1 MLLGTRSGNGTY
13 NGLRKEVMLGAFAV
27 GCVLAISGL
36 SAIAEEVDYSGKRI
50 AVIVPFSEGGGT
62 DSYSRFM
69 APYFE
74 KHLPGHPK
82 IVVINRPGG
91 GGLTGV
97 NYYAARAEKDGT
109 WVLALS
115 TSSQSNYMLGDKRAN
130 FKMEDFIPIIL
141 SPRGITQYVRNTLG
155 IEKDMTLKAKLDRL
169 RSLPREKLVF
179 GGKTPTSGGL
189 ALRTALSLL
198 GIEVNS
204 VWGLG
209 GNGPMA
215 LAFERGEFTMSYDNT
230 LSFLNNRSHMIKS
243 GMAVP
248 LYTFGVINEDGS
260 ISRDPALPDVPTFD
274 EAYEA
279 VNGKKPSGTA
289 YEAWRSLMAV
299 SVPLS
304 KSWNLMAGSSP
315 EVIKVWRDAAK
326 AVYAEVMKDPKGQKI
341 FGPYKNIMSD
351 AAIAIRDQGTTLKP
365 EAAKWLSSYVKD
377 HFNMTIAA
385 KTSK

>member
-1 MLLGTRSGNGTY
+1 MIGFTKLSRHRLCRTFATLAVSAAAF
-13 NGLRKEVMLGAFAV
+13 GLVATASTNAAAAV
-27 GCVLAISGL
+27 
-36 SAIAEEVDYSGKRI
+36 DFSGKRI

-74 KHLPGHPK
+74 KYLPGHPK

-97 NYYAARAEKDGT
+97 NYYAAKASTNGT

-115 TSSQSNYMLGDKRAN
+115 TSSQSNYMLGDKRAK
-130 FKMEDFIPIIL
+130 FDMADFIPIIL
-141 SPRGITQYVRNTLG
+141 SPRGITQYVRKDLG
-155 IEKDMTLKAKLDRL
+155 IQNEPTLKAKIEKL
-169 RSLPREKLVF
+169 RSYPKSKLIF

-230 LSFLNNRSHMIKS
+230 LSFLNNRSYMIKS
-243 GMAVP
+243 GLAVP
-248 LYTFGVINEDGS
+248 LYTFGVVNEDGT
-260 ISRDPALPDVPTFD
+260 IGRDPALPDVPTFN
-274 EAYEA
+274 EAYKA
-279 VNGKKPSGTA
+279 VYGKEPSGVG
-289 YEAWRSLMAV
+289 YEGWKSLMAV

-304 KSWNLMAGSSP
+304 KSWNLMKGSSP
-315 EVIKVWRDAAK
+315 EVVKAWRTAARK
-326 AVYAEVMKDPKGQKI
+326 VYADVMKSAKGQKV
-341 FGPYKNIMSD
+341 FGPYKNIIGD
-351 AAIAIRDQGTTLKP
+351 AAIKIRDNGTTLDKD
-365 EAAKWLSSYVKD
+365 AAQWLAKYVKD
-377 HFNMTIAA
+377 RYNITIAA
-385 KTSK
+385 KTR

>member
-1 MLLGTRSGNGTY
+1 VSAAAF
-13 NGLRKEVMLGAFAV
+13 GLVATASTNAAAV
-27 GCVLAISGL
+27 
-36 SAIAEEVDYSGKRI
+36 DFSGKRI

-74 KHLPGHPK
+74 KYLPGNPK

-97 NYYAARAEKDGT
+97 NYYAAKASTEGT

-115 TSSQSNYMLGDKRAN
+115 TSSQSNYMLGDKRAKFN
-130 FKMEDFIPIIL
+130 MDDFIPIIL
-141 SPRGITQYVRNTLG
+141 SPRGITQYVRKDLG
-155 IEKDMTLKAKLDRL
+155 IQNEPTLKAKIEKL
-169 RSLPREKLVF
+169 RSYPKSKLVF

-198 GIEVNS
+198 GIEVTS

-243 GMAVP
+243 GLAVP
-248 LYTFGVINEDGS
+248 LYTFGVVNEDGS
-260 ISRDPALPDVPTFD
+260 ISRDPALPNVPTFN
-274 EAYEA
+274 EAYKA
-279 VNGKKPSGTA
+279 VYGKEPSGDG
-289 YEAWRSLMAV
+289 YEGWKSLMAV

-304 KSWNLMAGSSP
+304 KSWNLMAGTSP
-315 EVIKVWRDAAK
+315 EIINAWRTAARK
-326 AVYAEVMKDPKGQKI
+326 VYAEVTKSPKGMKV
-341 FGPYKNIMSD
+341 FGPYKNIISD
-351 AAIAIRDQGTTLKP
+351 AAIKIRDNGTTLKP
-365 EAAKWLSSYVKD
+365 RAAKWLAQYVQERYQI
-377 HFNMTIAA
+377 TIAA
-385 KTSK
+385 KTK

>member
-1 MLLGTRSGNGTY
+1 MQKIRNF
-13 NGLRKEVMLGAFAV
+13 NFHGLIRAV
-27 GCVLAISGL
+27 
-36 SAIAEEVDYSGKRI
+36 SAIAVSAAMLGLATASYAASAVNYAGKRI

-74 KHLPGHPK
+74 KHLPGNPK
-82 IVVINRPGG
+82 IIIINRPGG
-91 GGLTGV
+91 GGLSGV
-97 NYYAARAEKDGT
+97 NYYASRAEIDGT
-109 WVLALS
+109 WILALS
-115 TSSQSNYMLGDKRAN
+115 TSSQSNYMLGDKRAR
-130 FKMEDFIPIIL
+130 FEMSDFIPVIL
-141 SPRGITQYVRNTLG
+141 SPRGITQYMRGSLG
-155 IEKDMTLKAKLDRL
+155 VQNEPTLKAKIEKL
-169 RSLPREKLVF
+169 RSLPKEKLVF

-189 ALRTALSLL
+189 ALRTALSIL

-215 LAFERGEFTMSYDNT
+215 LAFERGEFTMNYDNT
-230 LSFLNNRSHMIKS
+230 LSFLNNRAHMIKS
-243 GMAVP
+243 GLAVP

-260 ISRDPALPDVPTFD
+260 ITRDPALPNVPTFD

-279 VNGKKPSGTA
+279 VHGKKPSGTA

-304 KSWNLMAGSSP
+304 KSWNLPEGSSP
-315 EVIKVWRDAAK
+315 EVIKVWREAAVK
-326 AVYAEVMKDPKGQKI
+326 VYAEVMKDPKGQKI
-341 FGPYKNIMSD
+341 FGPYKNIMTD
-351 AAIAIRDQGTTLKP
+351 AAIKIRDDGTTLKP
-365 EAAKWLSSYVKD
+365 EAAKWLSAYVKD

-385 KTSK
+385 KIK